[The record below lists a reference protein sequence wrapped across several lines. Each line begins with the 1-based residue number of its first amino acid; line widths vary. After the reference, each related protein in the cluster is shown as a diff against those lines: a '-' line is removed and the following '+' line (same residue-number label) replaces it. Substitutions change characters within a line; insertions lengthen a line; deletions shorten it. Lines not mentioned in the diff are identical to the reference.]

1 MGLNRKLKR
10 VLFPEGEIRRRIGE
24 LGAEITADYRKVL
37 GESAWEVG
45 AVRQSP
51 LPLAVGLLRGA
62 VIFLADLVRTI
73 DLPLEY
79 DFITVSSYGNAA
91 SPGDLRLLK
100 DLVDLAE
107 GRDLLIVEDI
117 VDTGRTLK
125 YVQESLRARGP
136 HSLRTCCLIDKVA
149 RREVEVELDYIG
161 FRLEED
167 EFLVGYGLD
176 YAGLYRNLPYIAA
189 LKPEV
194 FQGSDAHQDLHRL

>member
-1 MGLNRKLKR
+1 MELDRRLKR
-10 VLFPEGEIRRRIGE
+10 VLFEEEELRRRVEE
-24 LGAEITADYRKVL
+24 LGAEITADYRRLLSKTE
-37 GESAWEVG
+37 GE
-45 AVRQSP
+45 QP
-51 LPLAVGLLRGA
+51 PLAVGLLRGA
-62 VIFLADLVRTI
+62 AIFLADLVRAI

-91 SPGDLRLLK
+91 SPGELRLLK
-100 DLVDLAE
+100 DLVESVE

-125 YVQESLRARGP
+125 YVQESLRRRGP
-136 HSLRTCCLIDKVA
+136 RSLKSCCLVDKVA
-149 RREVEVELDYIG
+149 RREVEVELDYVG

-189 LKPEV
+189 LKSEML
-194 FQGSDAHQDLHRL
+194 GR